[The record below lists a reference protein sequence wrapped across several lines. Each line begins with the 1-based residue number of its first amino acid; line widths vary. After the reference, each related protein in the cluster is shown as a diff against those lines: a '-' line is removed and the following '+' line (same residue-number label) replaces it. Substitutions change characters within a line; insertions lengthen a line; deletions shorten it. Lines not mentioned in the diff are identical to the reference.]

1 MNIESDCNKIIE
13 EYINYEKEY
22 EGCIEELKNFNDK
35 NNASILV
42 WSYFVYGLYQKTLN
56 EITDFSN
63 EQMSGFNQFIAQ
75 WKQKLKLLEKNINTE
90 KSKLGM

>member
-1 MNIESDCNKIIE
+1 M
-13 EYINYEKEY
+13 
-22 EGCIEELKNFNDK
+22 
-35 NNASILV
+35 